1 MIVSYEAIIKFR
13 VTHDVNTLTDIKDN
27 TQFAHDLAHM
37 VCDEATQCD
46 AVATYEIIKS
56 SIDVKEK

>member
-1 MIVSYEAIIKFR
+1 MLVSYECTIKFR
-13 VTHDVNTLTDIKDN
+13 VTHELETMEDIKDN